1 MTAMTS
7 ATLDVERIRKD
18 FPILE
23 RRVGPGSDVPLVY
36 LDSSATS
43 QKPRQVL
50 DALNDFYERHNAN
63 IHRGVYTLAEE
74 ATAMYEAARAKLAG
88 FLGAPDPATVIFTRG
103 TTEST
108 NLVAYGFARKVLR
121 EGDEILLSVAEHH
134 SNLVPWQ
141 FAAQATGASLRF
153 IPLAEDGSFDL
164 TGLDGDL
171 INARTKLVAITGM
184 SNVLGTLPPLR
195 RLADAAHAVGAV
207 VLVDGAQ
214 LVPHVPVDVEAL
226 DVDFLTISGHKM
238 LGPTASGGL
247 YGRRELLERMD
258 PFLGGGEMIM
268 RVELESSTFKEI
280 PWKFEAGTMNIAQ
293 EIGLAAAIDYLSEL
307 GMDAVRE
314 HEKQITAYAIER
326 LQGIGAKVFGP
337 TDVEQRGGAVSFWY
351 RDIHPHDLAQVL
363 DGDGVCIRA
372 GHHCAQPLMRVLG
385 VPATA
390 RASFYVYNS
399 MDEVDALIA
408 SLQRAEAF
416 FGA

>member
-1 MTAMTS
+1 MALPG
-7 ATLDVERIRKD
+7 LDVERIRKD

-23 RRVGPGSDVPLVY
+23 RRVGPNEDVPLVY

-43 QKPRQVL
+43 QKPRRVL
-50 DALNDFYERHNAN
+50 DAVTDFYERHNAN

-74 ATAMYEAARAKLAG
+74 ATAMYEASRAKLAG

-141 FAAQATGASLRF
+141 FAAEATGARLRF
-153 IPLAEDGSFDL
+153 IPLTDDGSFDL
-164 TGLDGDL
+164 AGLDGDL
-171 INARTKLVAITGM
+171 INQRTKLVAVTGM

-195 RLADAAHAVGAV
+195 RLADAAHAVGAAI
-207 VLVDGAQ
+207 LVDGAQ
-214 LVPHVPVDVEAL
+214 LVPHVPVDVVEL

-293 EIGLAAAIDYLSEL
+293 EVGLAAAVDYLTDL

-326 LQGIGAKVFGP
+326 LEGIGAKVFGP
-337 TDVEQRGGAVSFWY
+337 KDMEHRGGAVSFWF

-363 DGDGVCIRA
+363 DTDGVCIRA
-372 GHHCAQPLMRVLG
+372 GHHCAQPLMRILG

-399 MDEVDALIA
+399 HDEVDALVA
-408 SLQRAEAF
+408 SLTKAEAF